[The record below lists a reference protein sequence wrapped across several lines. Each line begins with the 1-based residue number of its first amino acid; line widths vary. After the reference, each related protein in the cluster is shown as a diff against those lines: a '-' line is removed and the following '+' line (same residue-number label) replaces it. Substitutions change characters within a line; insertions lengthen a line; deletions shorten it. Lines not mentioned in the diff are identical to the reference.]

1 MMATVFIEQHERFDA
16 VEAYRERLTPE
27 QIDTILQA
35 DDSAIIRLDLGI
47 GVVGAQVMIIE
58 EG

>member
-16 VEAYRERLTPE
+16 VEAYCDRLTPE
-27 QIDTILQA
+27 QIDTILRA
-35 DDSAIIRLDLGI
+35 DCSAIIRLDFGI
-47 GVVGAQVMIIE
+47 GAKGTQVMIIE

>member
-1 MMATVFIEQHERFDA
+1 MIAVVYLEQHERFDA

-35 DDSAIIRLDLGI
+35 DDAR
-47 GVVGAQVMIIE
+47 AYPT
-58 EG
+58 